1 MKVTPLAK
9 HLGARIAGI
18 DISAGLDGAS
28 FRAIEE
34 AFHHLSVIAISDQRL
49 DEATLITF
57 SQRFGELETN
67 VASSFH
73 HPDFPH
79 INILSNKRKPDGSP
93 LGSADAGQGWH
104 ADMSYNATPA
114 RASILYALEVPTRDG
129 VALGDTLFAST
140 AAAYE
145 ALAPALKERLGKLRA
160 RHHFSKFYDYM
171 IAERGSARPALT
183 PAQKASKPP
192 VIHKMVVRHPHTGR
206 ECLYA
211 DPGYTVQ
218 VMDLPENESRA
229 LLDEIFAWQIRP
241 EFHYRHQ
248 WRVGDVLI
256 WDNIAAIHMA
266 TGGYE
271 PHEHRLMW
279 RTQILGD
286 AARYRKTDGGST
298 PAEFQLPGR
307 S

>member
-1 MKVTPLAK
+1 MKVTELAP
-9 HLGARIAGI
+9 HLGARIDGI
-18 DISAGLDGAS
+18 DLA
-28 FRAIEE
+28 
-34 AFHHLSVIAISDQRL
+34 RL
-49 DEATLITF
+49 DEAGFRALEAEFHRHAVVAVSDQSLDESALIAF
-57 SQRFGELETN
+57 SRRLGDLELN

-73 HPDFPH
+73 HRDFPH
-79 INILSNKRKPDGSP
+79 INVLSNKRKPDGSP

-104 ADMSYNATPA
+104 ADMSYNPTPA

-171 IAERGSARPALT
+171 IAERGSARPELT

-286 AARYRKTDGGST
+286 AARYRKTNGGST

>member
-1 MKVTPLAK
+1 MNVTPLAE
-9 HLGARIAGI
+9 HLGARIAGV
-18 DISAGLDGAS
+18 DISAGLDGAA

-34 AFHHLSVIAISDQRL
+34 AFHRHSVIAISDQQL
-49 DEATLITF
+49 DEATLIAF
-57 SQRFGELETN
+57 SRRFGELEIN

-79 INILSNKRKPDGSP
+79 INILSNKRKPDGTP

-114 RASILYALEVPTRDG
+114 RASILYALEVPMRGG

-140 AAAYE
+140 EATSE
-145 ALAPALKERLGKLRA
+145 ALAPALKSRLGKLRA
-160 RHHFSKFYDYM
+160 VHHFSKFYDYM
-171 IAERGSARPALT
+171 IAERGSARPKLT
-183 PAQKASKPP
+183 PAQQASKPP
-192 VIHKMVVRHPHTGR
+192 VIHPMVVRHPHTGR

-211 DPGYTVQ
+211 DPGYTVR
-218 VMDLPENESRA
+218 VIDLPEEESKA
-229 LLDEIFAWQIRP
+229 LLDQLFAWQIRP
-241 EFHYRHQ
+241 EFQYRHQ

-279 RTQILGD
+279 RTQVLGD
-286 AARYRKTDGGST
+286 AARYREMNRGTAG
-298 PAEFQLPGR
+298 
-307 S
+307 

>member
-1 MKVTPLAK
+1 VNVTPLAK
-9 HLGARIAGI
+9 HLGARIAGV
-18 DISAGLDGAS
+18 DISAGLDGAA

-34 AFHHLSVIAISDQRL
+34 AFHRHSVIAISDQQL
-49 DEATLITF
+49 DEATLIAF
-57 SQRFGELETN
+57 SRRFGELEIN

-79 INILSNKRKPDGSP
+79 INILSNKRKPDGTP

-114 RASILYALEVPTRDG
+114 RASILYALEVPMRGG

-140 AAAYE
+140 EATSE
-145 ALAPALKERLGKLRA
+145 ALAPALKSRLGKLRA
-160 RHHFSKFYDYM
+160 VHHFSKFYDYM
-171 IAERGSARPALT
+171 IAERGSARPKLT
-183 PAQKASKPP
+183 PAQQASKPP
-192 VIHKMVVRHPHTGR
+192 VIHPMVVRHPHTGR

-211 DPGYTVQ
+211 DPGYTVR
-218 VMDLPENESRA
+218 VIDLPEEESKA
-229 LLDEIFAWQIRP
+229 LLDQLFAWQIRP
-241 EFHYRHQ
+241 EFQYRHQ

-279 RTQILGD
+279 RTQVLGD
-286 AARYRKTDGGST
+286 AARYREMNRGTAG
-298 PAEFQLPGR
+298 
-307 S
+307 